1 MRKMGQ
7 VAASATLL
15 FFLGTLLMPI
25 RRLDAAIQPCPASCH
40 CTLKILNC
48 SRTINFPSLDHVPVP
63 EPFSH
68 PYVFVMLDFT
78 GNTIFSMNKRVWWA
92 YPWTE
97 YLILK
102 NNHLHRLDNTS
113 LDGLLSLTH
122 LDVSHNQIQTIEKN
136 AFEPVPLL
144 QSINL
149 SGNHILR
156 ITQGAFQA
164 WHGMQFLSKLILN
177 HNPLREI
184 EDSHF
189 YKLPSL
195 KFLDLGSTEITTDIL
210 ENLLKISL
218 KLKTLILPRK
228 MSCCLCK
235 NQDTIEASSNTIK
248 LDCTNRC
255 VSNIID
261 YEKEELW
268 GTMQDEVKKVLETRK
283 LNSTNILNI
292 ISEKPEHYNVTL
304 SLLMTHGRT
313 HLGIHFHKHRPHILK
328 SAIRLSKLTPDEY
341 VDVKWSDKNEL
352 KKLYKLTKLLLV
364 ALKAKLAESEQET
377 QALEIQKELPTEISE
392 DYGNIILSTK
402 SHRKRFKE
410 HLKRVKRDHWIGKN
424 PEEKELF
431 LRLLRENVEFAKTTG
446 KLAGEQRNFAL
457 YTMAEKLGT
466 LSRELELQK
475 AASFNRLLQAALH
488 SLKNCSIFHLPTKL
502 PPLTASVVLD
512 DSAEESETLNKLS
525 PDITLSHKTHWK
537 HHEQIT
543 STSPLLHLLG
553 DTADNLIQDELN
565 KIELNKGLASIFPS
579 KPIRK
584 LISLMIHIMN
594 VTCRESNIQMAC
606 AKLSSRI
613 DLLMKDFNV
622 KSSQETPA
630 LWNFYFSPPKNVN
643 DMIAASSRKMDKLS
657 DEIPRQGI
665 SQSRYYKKLM
675 LGISMAT
682 TMVVIVEIIVLI
694 QYVRSN
700 RRGNKGTSK
709 KVSSREEDEENLL
722 YFDHI

>member
-1 MRKMGQ
+1 
-7 VAASATLL
+7 
-15 FFLGTLLMPI
+15 
-25 RRLDAAIQPCPASCH
+25 
-40 CTLKILNC
+40 
-48 SRTINFPSLDHVPVP
+48 
-63 EPFSH
+63 
-68 PYVFVMLDFT
+68 
-78 GNTIFSMNKRVWWA
+78 MNKRVWWA

-184 EDSHF
+184 GDSHF

-235 NQDTIEASSNTIK
+235 NQDTIEALSNTIK

-268 GTMQDEVKKVLETRK
+268 GTMQDEVKK
-283 LNSTNILNI
+283 
-292 ISEKPEHYNVTL
+292 
-304 SLLMTHGRT
+304 
-313 HLGIHFHKHRPHILK
+313 
-328 SAIRLSKLTPDEY
+328 
-341 VDVKWSDKNEL
+341 
-352 KKLYKLTKLLLV
+352 
-364 ALKAKLAESEQET
+364 
-377 QALEIQKELPTEISE
+377 
-392 DYGNIILSTK
+392 
-402 SHRKRFKE
+402 
-410 HLKRVKRDHWIGKN
+410 
-424 PEEKELF
+424 
-431 LRLLRENVEFAKTTG
+431 
-446 KLAGEQRNFAL
+446 
-457 YTMAEKLGT
+457 
-466 LSRELELQK
+466 
-475 AASFNRLLQAALH
+475 
-488 SLKNCSIFHLPTKL
+488 
-502 PPLTASVVLD
+502 
-512 DSAEESETLNKLS
+512 
-525 PDITLSHKTHWK
+525 
-537 HHEQIT
+537 
-543 STSPLLHLLG
+543 
-553 DTADNLIQDELN
+553 
-565 KIELNKGLASIFPS
+565 
-579 KPIRK
+579 
-584 LISLMIHIMN
+584 
-594 VTCRESNIQMAC
+594 MAC

-694 QYVRSN
+694 KYVRSN

-722 YFDHI
+722 YFDHT